1 MDTEMYLALI
11 GAVVAGLLA
20 VWVPVYFF
28 VTVRL
33 GRWFLNNWRTKVRAV
48 RPRGRSAF
56 VRCASQG
63 LEIAALST
71 WRICAITYGSVILGF
86 VVPILLA
93 IAALEVAFSVV
104 RPR

>member
-1 MDTEMYLALI
+1 MLLRPMDTEMYLAVI

-20 VWVPVYFF
+20 IWVPVYFF
-28 VTVRL
+28 VTARL
-33 GRWFLNNWRTKVRAV
+33 GRWFLNDWRKKVRAV

-71 WRICAITYGSVILGF
+71 WRVCAVAYGSVAFGF
-86 VVPILLA
+86 VVPILLG
-93 IAALEVAFSVV
+93 I
-104 RPR
+104 